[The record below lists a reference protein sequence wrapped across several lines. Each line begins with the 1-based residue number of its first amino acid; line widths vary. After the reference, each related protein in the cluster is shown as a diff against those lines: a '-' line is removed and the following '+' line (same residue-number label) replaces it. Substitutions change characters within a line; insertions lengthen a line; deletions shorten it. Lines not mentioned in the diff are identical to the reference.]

1 MHRTPFDS
9 RSGRC
14 LAGQLPGTPGFPAST
29 WTVLASPAGTCW
41 LIDRLNNISSTI
53 WPVSEWHV
61 CTWPQQ
67 PWQAVS
73 WWTDCWAAWA
83 AWWAAF
89 WPPCLSP
96 QLPSSVPWPAYLVVA
111 HLKNQKACSW
121 MITVSTVDSWHI
133 RECISYLATDLKSQ
147 IFSSYV
153 VNSQNFLGSFFVKV
167 SLLGTSRGWIWGIA
181 QRMTQ
186 SCPCLG
192 LYPSEGRILLMWILQ
207 GYFKDTLNVD
217 ISIISVHCSV
227 FGVQILD
234 HYNLWS
240 FAKLMQWLS
249 LIPGIIISYTLDMI
263 WIHSISQAGSTTWP
277 CTWTAHNTWDA
288 WIS

>member
-1 MHRTPFDS
+1 MGWVQIIHRSRRWVMACQSGRLATLWPAQPSWYRASTLMDQWNRNRVLECTALKVGLYANERPFKLSIVQIPEGRGEENASHSIDS

-67 PWQAVS
+67 PWRAVS

-167 SLLGTSRGWIWGIA
+167 SLLGTSRGW
-181 QRMTQ
+181 
-186 SCPCLG
+186 S
-192 LYPSEGRILLMWILQ
+192 
-207 GYFKDTLNVD
+207 
-217 ISIISVHCSV
+217 
-227 FGVQILD
+227 GVL
-234 HYNLWS
+234 HNE
-240 FAKLMQWLS
+240 WLS
-249 LIPGIIISYTLDMI
+249 LVPVWACIPLREGYS
-263 WIHSISQAGSTTWP
+263 
-277 CTWTAHNTWDA
+277 
-288 WIS
+288 